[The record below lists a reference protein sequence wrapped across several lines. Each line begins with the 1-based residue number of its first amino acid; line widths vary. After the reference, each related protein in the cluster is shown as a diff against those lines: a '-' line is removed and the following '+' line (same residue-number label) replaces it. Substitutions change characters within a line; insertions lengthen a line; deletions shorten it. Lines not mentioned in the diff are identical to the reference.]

1 MDQLAIGIR
10 RATERDQQAIRALV
24 HGERLNPTGLNWPN
38 FLVAVIGG
46 RIIGAVQMRKHSDG
60 SRELGSLVVSK
71 EHRGHGTASRLIDA
85 LLAEDQEPV
94 WMITAEPYAGAYSRW
109 GFKQIDARAAPA
121 KVRRNHLMG
130 SLARIISFVMR
141 RPVRR
146 LVILER
152 RRAPERPTWDASAT
166 SRRPCSGLQ
175 IADEQPWGPYCGLPL
190 NVSVRSEAEL
200 LAMAR
205 LFGGFNSPF

>member
-1 MDQLAIGIR
+1 MDQLAIAIR

-38 FLVAVIGG
+38 FVVAVIGG

-71 EHRGHGTASRLIDA
+71 EARGHGIASRLIDA
-85 LLAEDQEPV
+85 LLAEDHDPV
-94 WMITAEPYAGAYSRW
+94 WMITAEPYGGAYSRW
-109 GFKQIDARAAPA
+109 GFEQIGTRTAPA

-130 SLARIISFVMR
+130 SLARVISFVMR
-141 RPVRR
+141 RPMRR

-152 RRAPERPTWDASAT
+152 RPEPEWT
-166 SRRPCSGLQ
+166 S
-175 IADEQPWGPYCGLPL
+175 
-190 NVSVRSEAEL
+190 
-200 LAMAR
+200 
-205 LFGGFNSPF
+205 